1 MLIETSLLYV
11 VLAVSSARSGE
22 GEGVVCLSSDKNR
35 MVFSVSKPASEII
48 PTDLVTAIG
57 RDLSTVP
64 EVRHV
69 LAEHAEGNLL
79 IWILA
84 DNPNAEVREKI
95 FNKQFSIIDGFP
107 EISFDFN
114 LISSVRSVRE
124 TSSSARLIYT
134 REG

>member
-11 VLAVSSARSGE
+11 VLAVSSAKSGA
-22 GEGVVCLSSDKNR
+22 GEGVVCLSSDKNQ

-57 RDLSTVP
+57 RDLSTVA

-69 LAEHAEGNLL
+69 MAEHAEGNLL
-79 IWILA
+79 VWILA
-84 DNPNAEVREKI
+84 DNPDAEVREKI

-114 LISSVRSVRE
+114 LISSARSIRE